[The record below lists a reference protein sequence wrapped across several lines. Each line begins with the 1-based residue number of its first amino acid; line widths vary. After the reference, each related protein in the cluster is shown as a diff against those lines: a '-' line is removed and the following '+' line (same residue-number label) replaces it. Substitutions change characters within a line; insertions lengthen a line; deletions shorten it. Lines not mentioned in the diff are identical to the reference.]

1 MAAATDDELTAIRA
15 QRLQA
20 IQDQINQQAANQL
33 QAEEQA
39 QQQAQDA
46 ANIEA
51 VLRRCLTPDAR
62 SRLSRI
68 ALVEPA
74 RAHSI
79 KSELV
84 AMHQAGE
91 FTAPMSDASL
101 KQLLTQ
107 HSKSRNN
114 ASIRRI

>member
-1 MAAATDDELTAIRA
+1 MAAATDDELAALRA
-15 QRLQA
+15 QRLRAMQE
-20 IQDQINQQAANQL
+20 QLNQQAANQL

-39 QQQAQDA
+39 QQQANEA
-46 ANIEA
+46 ANIDA
-51 VLRRCLTPDAR
+51 VLRQCLSSDAR
-62 SRLSRI
+62 SRLTRI

-79 KSELV
+79 KSDLV
-84 AMHQAGE
+84 AMYQAGE

-107 HSKSRNN
+107 RSKSRSH